1 MTIVQRSSRACLLAL
16 FLALCTRHAAAQS
29 EPCVGGVLSRHPAPA
44 APLQDDRPLD
54 GTSRYFLTV
63 QQPRD
68 SAPRALGTM
77 TVIQST
83 SRCGTNDVVRRVIV
97 YDYGTAGRVIDTTMA
112 IALTLAPIR
121 ERTHK
126 KSGDIVL
133 DFDGGVVRGRIT
145 KSGAPRAIHD
155 SLAAPAFNSTDLD
168 LVVRSL
174 ALRRGM
180 STVVQIYDPEF
191 GGFRPDS
198 IRVMELEP
206 ARLAGAEASWVVR
219 SRDRR
224 LESTYRISEHSRKL
238 LSADIRADTTRYRL
252 ERSTSGAPH

>member
-1 MTIVQRSSRACLLAL
+1 MTPVFRAPRACLLAL
-16 FLALCTRHAAAQS
+16 LLGFFTRSATAQS
-29 EPCVGGVLSRHPAPA
+29 EPCIGSVLSRYPAPA
-44 APLQDDRPLD
+44 APLQDDRPPD
-54 GTSRYFLTV
+54 GTTRYYLTV

-68 SAPRALGTM
+68 SVPRPLGTM
-77 TVIQST
+77 TVTQST
-83 SRCGTNDVVRRVIV
+83 SRCGGNDVVRRVIV
-97 YDYGTAGRVIDTTMA
+97 YDYGTAGRVVDTTMA

-133 DFDGGVVRGRIT
+133 DFAGSVVRGRIT
-145 KSGAPRAIHD
+145 EHGAPRTIHD
-155 SLAAPAFNSTDLD
+155 SLAEPAFNSTDLD

-198 IRVMELEP
+198 IRVMGLEP
-206 ARLAGAEASWVVR
+206 ARLEGAEASWIVR

-224 LESTYRISEHSRKL
+224 LESTYRISERSRKL
-238 LSADIRADTTRYRL
+238 LSADIRADSTRYRI
-252 ERSTSGAPH
+252 ERSTTASR

>member
-1 MTIVQRSSRACLLAL
+1 MVAHLSTRVCLCAL
-16 FLALCTRHAAAQS
+16 LLGVTARPAAAQS
-29 EPCVGGVLSRHPAPA
+29 EPCVGGVLSRYPAPA
-44 APLQDDRPLD
+44 APLQDDRPMD
-54 GTSRYFLTV
+54 GTSRYTLTV

-68 SAPRALGTM
+68 AAPRALGTM
-77 TVIQST
+77 TVTQST
-83 SRCGTNDVVRRVIV
+83 SRCGSNDIVRRVIM
-97 YDYGTAGRVIDTTMA
+97 YDYGTAGRVVDTTLS
-112 IALTLAPIR
+112 IALTLAPIS

-126 KSGDIVL
+126 KSGDIIL
-133 DFDGGVVRGRIT
+133 DFASGLVNGRMTKDGKPRI
-145 KSGAPRAIHD
+145 IHD

-180 STVVQIYDPEF
+180 SAVVQIYDPEF

-198 IRVMELEP
+198 VTVMALDPAPLE
-206 ARLAGAEASWVVR
+206 GAEATWVVR

-238 LSADIRADTTRYRL
+238 LSADIRADSTRYRL
-252 ERSTSGAPH
+252 EKSTVAPR